1 MENLLQTV
9 DEIRRMS
16 ESELAQVAEDG
27 LTTRLREQGEA
38 AHLLYGGLQASNLGS
53 FLEDRNHVRR
63 PTRLVM
69 EFGEMG
75 MHQFA
80 QPDSDIRNPDG
91 RVLYLRPVLG
101 KRPDYLVRAV
111 AYMIPLINYGEIIGD
126 EHCITY
132 GAALYAETEDQF
144 YHSICELADWV
155 GATESFP
162 AASTSGSPCSCH

>member
-16 ESELAQVAEDG
+16 ETDLAQVAEDG

-38 AHLLYGGLQASNLGS
+38 GQLLYGGLKPSNLGT

-69 EFGEMG
+69 ELGEMG

-80 QPDSDIRNPDG
+80 QPASDIRSPG
-91 RVLYLRPVLG
+91 GMMLYLRPVLG

-111 AYMIPLINYGEIIGD
+111 AYMIPVINYGEIIGD

-132 GAALYAETEDQF
+132 GAALFAESKDQF
-144 YHSICELADWV
+144 YGSICTLADWV
-155 GATESFP
+155 GAVESFSEE
-162 AASTSGSPCSCH
+162 STSCGTCGCH